1 MGLYKRADSPFWWY
15 SITVHGRRL
24 RGCCRTTTRDDA
36 LNVMAEARIANRSAA
51 ARGRSSDITLND
63 AFVRYWR
70 EHAER
75 LPSYDDIGRIGEAL
89 IRALGV
95 ETLLADVTPDM
106 VARYV
111 ATRRARLADASVNR
125 ELTMLRAVMRM
136 AALRWG
142 KRVAEIDW
150 KRQWLL
156 EPAPRDRI
164 LSADEEAR
172 LFAALRPDLHGLV
185 RFALATGMRFDNIR
199 TLRWR
204 QVDWEARVIRLRVKS
219 RRPGGEVH
227 AVPLTAGIAAILSA
241 ERGRHAES
249 VFTFVEHDRHQRIIG
264 ERRPFTQSG
273 WRRPWTRALA
283 EAGIDDFRFH
293 DLRHTTATRLLRATG
308 NLRLVQQL
316 LGHRS
321 IETTLRYARS
331 EIDDVRAGL
340 ERLEAGTIGP
350 RREAR

>member
-1 MGLYKRADSPFWWY
+1 M
-15 SITVHGRRL
+15 TVLAEVRIQH
-24 RGCCRTTTRDDA
+24 RT
-36 LNVMAEARIANRSAA
+36 EARE
-51 ARGRSSDITLND
+51 GRKGDITLND

-70 EHAER
+70 EHAAH

-89 IRALGV
+89 IRALGSDIR
-95 ETLLADVTPDM
+95 LADITPDM

-111 ATRRARLADASVNR
+111 AGRRATLADGSVNR

-164 LSADEEAR
+164 LSADEEGR

-199 TLRWR
+199 TLRWV
-204 QVDWEARVIRLRVKS
+204 QVDWTARSIRLRVKS

-227 AVPLTAGIAAILSA
+227 NVPLTAGIAAILSA
-241 ERGRHAES
+241 ERGRHPEF
-249 VFTFVEHDRHQRIIG
+249 VFTFAEHDRHQRITNV
-264 ERRPFTQSG
+264 RHPYTQSG
-273 WRRPWTRALA
+273 WRRVWSRALD
-283 EAGIDDFRFH
+283 EAGIEDFRFH

-308 NLRLVQQL
+308 NLELVRRL
-316 LGHRS
+316 LGHLTIQS
-321 IETTLRYARS
+321 TLRYARS
-331 EIDDVRAGL
+331 ELDDVRAGL
-340 ERLEAGTIGP
+340 EQLEAGERGP
-350 RREAR
+350 RTATWSGTK